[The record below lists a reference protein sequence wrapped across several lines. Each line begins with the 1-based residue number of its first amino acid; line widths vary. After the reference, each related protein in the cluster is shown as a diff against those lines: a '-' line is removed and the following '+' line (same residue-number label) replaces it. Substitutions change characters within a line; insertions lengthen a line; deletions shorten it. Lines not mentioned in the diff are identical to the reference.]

1 MCFLDPFFP
10 GSLPPVC
17 VCALVHAHAPILP
30 GLFLETLAKT
40 LKKCRENDDGT
51 LSKKGKGQGE
61 TSGSAYLRRPDIAYL
76 AGQVNLRCFISC
88 RSYCL

>member
-1 MCFLDPFFP
+1 LDRALACFLDPFFP

-40 LKKCRENDDGT
+40 LKKCRENYDET
-51 LSKKGKGQGE
+51 LSKKGKGHGE
-61 TSGSAYLRRPDIAYL
+61 TSGSLIYAAQTSPTSRAK
-76 AGQVNLRCFISC
+76 
-88 RSYCL
+88 